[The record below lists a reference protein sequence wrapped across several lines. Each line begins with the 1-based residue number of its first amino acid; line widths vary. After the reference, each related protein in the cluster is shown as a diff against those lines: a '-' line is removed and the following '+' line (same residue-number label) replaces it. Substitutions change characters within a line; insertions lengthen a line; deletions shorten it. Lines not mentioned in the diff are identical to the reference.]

1 MPIPDVSDVAT
12 VATTDAVGAFNVV
25 FLEVVP
31 QVEAVGV
38 DVATVR
44 AHGGVTSLKLKFGSE
59 GEGLGRLQGIKSG
72 HSHSTTAYFSK
83 QNDIYIIMIN
93 LTTSQEMFKHFLHS
107 QVSRQFFVSPE
118 KS

>member
-72 HSHSTTAYFSK
+72 HSHRTAYFSK
-83 QNDIYIIMIN
+83 QNDIYIIIDEFN
-93 LTTSQEMFKHFLHS
+93 NFPGN
-107 QVSRQFFVSPE
+107 V
-118 KS
+118 

>member
-83 QNDIYIIMIN
+83 QNDIAYKGSNI
-93 LTTSQEMFKHFLHS
+93 F
-107 QVSRQFFVSPE
+107 
-118 KS
+118 